1 MSTQASAKGD
11 GGAKSKFSSFFGFFV
26 AFLPWIVYWTLV
38 GNVPFRVAVLV
49 AFALSLAVAGLSLLH
64 GQRPKVLEIGNTV
77 VFAVL
82 TVLTL
87 VTDDHFLERWLQPL
101 SNAGLF
107 AIALASVLIGRP
119 FTLDYAR
126 DSVPVETQ
134 QTPGFLFVNRVT
146 TWVWVAA
153 FAVMTVSAFI
163 PPLVEGDA
171 TIRDADA
178 PLSIV
183 GYWVVPFVAMGLA
196 GIFSFWFPHW
206 FVKSIDELQAPSA
219 AGPGPATAAAPPAPD
234 QPRVDGMELRVE
246 PKEALLGV
254 PVAISVRGA
263 PSGAGVTMTASA
275 VDLAGQQWQSTAT
288 FTAGADGV
296 VDAATQAPVA
306 GSYEGADAMG
316 LIWSMRFASEGV
328 VPDIFIPSPTPMTV
342 ALRAVAGDQA
352 PMTTTIVRQPMGP
365 GVVRSD
371 VREESVIGTLFTP
384 AGPGPHPA
392 VALFS
397 GSEGGLDS
405 QAQSAAL
412 LASHGYA
419 ALVVGYF
426 GAEGLPS
433 QLVQIPLERLADGI
447 RWLRA
452 HPNVDEGRVGAL
464 AISRGA
470 EGLLATAARIP
481 DVGLRAIVAISP
493 SEVIWQAVGDQGEVP
508 YTSSWTLGGTDL
520 PFVPML
526 SDPIMRQMLENAILR
541 RRREHQHR
549 PSLLHLTRAYTLSL
563 KDTRAV
569 EAAAIPV
576 EAIQSPLL
584 CLTGAADQVWPSG
597 TMAEAILHR
606 RAAAGGGYPDHHE
619 AYAAAGHLIR
629 MPYIPT
635 DVAWTSGIAFGGT
648 AEGLAAAQTD
658 AGPRIL
664 RFFDEQLSR
673 ASR

>member
-1 MSTQASAKGD
+1 
-11 GGAKSKFSSFFGFFV
+11 
-26 AFLPWIVYWTLV
+26 
-38 GNVPFRVAVLV
+38 
-49 AFALSLAVAGLSLLH
+49 
-64 GQRPKVLEIGNTV
+64 
-77 VFAVL
+77 
-82 TVLTL
+82 
-87 VTDDHFLERWLQPL
+87 
-101 SNAGLF
+101 
-107 AIALASVLIGRP
+107 
-119 FTLDYAR
+119 
-126 DSVPVETQ
+126 DSVPAETQ
-134 QTPGFLFVNRVT
+134 QSPGFLFVVRIS
-146 TWVWVAA
+146 TWAWVIA
-153 FAVMTVSAFI
+153 FAVMTISAFI

-171 TIRDADA
+171 TIKEGDA
-178 PLSIV
+178 PLSII
-183 GYWVVPFVAMGLA
+183 GYWVVPYIAMGLA
-196 GIFSFWFPHW
+196 AIISFWFPHW
-206 FVKSIDELQAPSA
+206 FVKSIDELQAPPA
-219 AGPGPATAAAPPAPD
+219 AGPVPAAATAPPAPD
-234 QPRVDGMELRVE
+234 RPRVDGMELRVE
-246 PKEALLGV
+246 PQEVLLDT
-254 PVAISVRGA
+254 PVAISVRGVPA
-263 PSGAGVTMTASA
+263 GAAVTMTASA
-275 VDLAGQQWQSTAT
+275 VDLAGYCWQSTAT
-288 FTAGADGV
+288 FTAGADGA

-328 VPDIFIPSPTPMTV
+328 VPDIFIPSQTPITV
-342 ALRAVAGDQA
+342 ALRAVAGDQE
-352 PMTTTIVRQPMGP
+352 PMTTTIVRQPMSP

-371 VREESVIGTLFTP
+371 VREANVIGTLYMP
-384 AGPGPHPA
+384 AGSGPHPG

-426 GAEGLPS
+426 GAQGLPG

-493 SEVIWQAVGDQGEVP
+493 SEVVWQAVGDQGEVP
-508 YTSSWTLGGTDL
+508 HSSSWTLGGADL

-526 SDPIMRQMLENAILR
+526 SDPILRQMLENAILL

-549 PSLLHLTRAYTLSL
+549 PSLLHLTRAYAPSL

-576 EAIQSPLL
+576 EVIQAPLL

-597 TMAEAILHR
+597 TMAEAILRR
-606 RAAAGGGYPDHHE
+606 RAAAGLHYPDHHE

-635 DVAWTSGIAFGGT
+635 DVAWTNGIAFGGT
-648 AEGLAAAQTD
+648 AAGLAAAQTD

-664 RFFDEQLSR
+664 RFFDEQLKWAPR
-673 ASR
+673 